1 MQGGKWGG
9 VLFVGTSSLAALLVG
24 CERPMLYAGT
34 GSLSVSGSTT
44 QPLLASQ
51 SLQYDWCSEP
61 GPADDNEIH
70 GFSVVRIGDAC
81 VMDGTG
87 LGLSEFHAD
96 PGTVCTLM
104 FSDGAHAV
112 RVTDFLARYDGAS
125 GRTYL
130 ARNYVD
136 VQLGGDDAA
145 TRTHVLYRFSGNASA
160 GPQPSASCDVERKKR
175 ALQ

>member
-1 MQGGKWGG
+1 MQGGKGG
-9 VLFVGTSSLAALLVG
+9 ALLFVGASSLVALLVG

-34 GSLSVSGSTT
+34 GSLSVSGAAT
-44 QPLLASQ
+44 QPLLATH

-61 GPADDNEIH
+61 GPADDKEIH

-87 LGLSEFHAD
+87 SGLSDFHAD

-104 FSDGAHAV
+104 FSDGAHAI
-112 RVTDFLARYDGAS
+112 RVTDFLARYEWPS

-130 ARNYVD
+130 ERDYVE

-160 GPQPSASCDVERKKR
+160 AAQPLSSCNEERKKR
-175 ALQ
+175 GLQ